1 MAKRMTEVLMDIV
14 RYDGG
19 SEMVLELGLGKFLKL
34 KAKYGLKKESVL
46 MSDQ

>member
-19 SEMVLELGLGKFLKL
+19 SEMVVELGLGKILKL
-34 KAKYGLKKESVL
+34 KAKHSLKKKSVL
-46 MSDQ
+46 MSD